1 MKDVPQNPGRHA
13 ESLQLPPT
21 LILNLS
27 SWGENLAS
35 AHLRRLSLGTPKS
48 GCWLAPSPA
57 HLLLPFDY
65 DYREAGLEDSQHH
78 LYEKHQ
84 PLITN

>member
-1 MKDVPQNPGRHA
+1 MSPRIQVAMVGAPHPHS
-13 ESLQLPPT
+13 ESELL
-21 LILNLS
+21 
-27 SWGENLAS
+27 GENLAS

-65 DYREAGLEDSQHH
+65 DYREAGLGDSQHH
-78 LYEKHQ
+78 LYKKRQ
-84 PLITN
+84 PLLTN